1 MASQEVAELQH
12 SQKFMEE
19 VDSSEVRQTSVIKGD
34 FDISRRI
41 SHSREFLTDS

>member
-19 VDSSEVRQTSVIKGD
+19 VDSSEVRQTGVIKAILTFLGEY
-34 FDISRRI
+34 RI
-41 SHSREFLTDS
+41 PGIPNR